1 MQFKEPKELARVE
14 MCANRF
20 ELISEWG
27 QPVDKA
33 WARDMFDRWLDQ
45 RMDVIEGS
53 DYHAGVQTK
62 GDTHVR
68 PD

>member
-1 MQFKEPKELARVE
+1 MSAAPTVPAKLH
-14 MCANRF
+14 MCVNRF
-20 ELISEWG
+20 ELINPWG
-27 QPVDKA
+27 QPVDKE
-33 WARDMFDRWLDQ
+33 WALRQLCAWLDT